1 MKCINNVGMQ
11 KVLTGTKKKELFI
24 LTELE
29 S

>member
-11 KVLTGTKKKELFI
+11 KVLTGAKQKELFI